1 MKSYLMLLR
10 EHPSFTRIWLAQ
22 VISLFGDWFNLI
34 ALLGLVAQYT
44 NQSGLAASGL
54 LIARFLPPF
63 LVSPL
68 AGVLVDRFD
77 RKMLLIWSDVLR
89 ALIGV
94 SLFLATSPERLWI
107 IYLATILQF
116 MLSALFEP
124 ARSALVPNLIPP
136 DMLLPANALSNI
148 TWSVMLAVGAVF
160 GGLITGIFGV
170 GASLLID
177 VISFAVSAFVI
188 TRVRVKDKIAKA
200 GTVVNKEK
208 RGFRD
213 GLNYVR
219 HNPQIGAVLL
229 VKFGLSIGS
238 VDAIMSAYAT
248 SLFIVGENGAGS
260 LGILYGAFGIG
271 AILGPLILNRY
282 NDGKVRTMRRLVIL
296 SYACVTLGWILIGLS
311 GSLLF
316 ASLALVVRAM
326 GGSATWTYSSTIIQL
341 STDDHFMGRVF
352 SLDWSGFYLAI
363 TISTLVIGVLID
375 TFGKQSAPQITVVI
389 GIISVIPFVFWVL
402 AVRWLECHPQPVLT
416 PIQ

>member
-1 MKSYLMLLR
+1 LKSYLILLR

-94 SLFLATSPERLWI
+94 SLFLAISPERLWI

-124 ARSALVPNLIPP
+124 ARSALVPNLIPA

-188 TRVRVKDKIAKA
+188 TRVRVKSRITQA
-200 GTVVNKEK
+200 GTAVSKEK

-238 VDAIMSAYAT
+238 VDAIMSVYAT

-296 SYACVTLGWILIGLS
+296 SYACVTFGWILIGLS

-389 GIISVIPFVFWVL
+389 GIISVIPFMFWIW
-402 AVRWLECHPQPVLT
+402 AVRWLERHPQPAMT
-416 PIQ
+416 PVQ